1 MKAVQ
6 YIFINAGLDMSGPK
20 TAAMTA
26 HAAIASFRST
36 VLRGRYD
43 GRKLKLLKEWEAT
56 GEMTVILEARDAEH
70 LRSIKDFL
78 DLKDFAST
86 PIIDEGRT
94 EVPSHS
100 FTALGVEIVDKDDP
114 LVAAA
119 FSDFR
124 TLKDRPRV
132 ANPEPP
138 RVPAWLTRPR
148 VRDILGG

>member
-1 MKAVQ
+1 
-6 YIFINAGLDMSGPK
+6 
-20 TAAMTA
+20 
-26 HAAIASFRST
+26 
-36 VLRGRYD
+36 
-43 GRKLKLLKEWEAT
+43 LLVWERT
-56 GEMTVILEARDAEH
+56 GEMTVILEARDDRGH
-70 LRSIKDFL
+70 LRNIKDYL
-78 DLKDFAST
+78 DRQGFPHR

-132 ANPEPP
+132 ADPEPP

>member
-1 MKAVQ
+1 MKTVQ
-6 YIFINAGLDMSGPK
+6 YIFINAGLAMSTAK
-20 TAAMTA
+20 TAAMA
-26 HAAIASFRST
+26 SHAAIGGFRKT
-36 VLRGRYD
+36 VENGHKARLDR
-43 GRKLKLLKEWEAT
+43 LHEWERT
-56 GEMTVILEARDAEH
+56 GEMTVILEARDEGH
-70 LRSIKDFL
+70 LRNIKDFL
-78 DLKDFAST
+78 TDKGFRTAA
-86 PIIDEGRT
+86 IIDEGRT

-132 ANPEPP
+132 ADPEPP

>member
-1 MKAVQ
+1 MKTVQ
-6 YIFINAGLDMSGPK
+6 YIFINAGLAMSIAK
-20 TAAMTA
+20 TAAMAA
-26 HAAIASFRST
+26 HAAVGSYRKSLTRSDS
-36 VLRGRYD
+36 R
-43 GRKLKLLKEWEAT
+43 LLVWERT
-56 GEMTVILEARDAEH
+56 GETTVILEARDENH
-70 LRSIKDFL
+70 LRNIKDYIEDKGFRT
-78 DLKDFAST
+78 A

-114 LVAAA
+114 LTAAT

-138 RVPAWLTRPR
+138 SPFRAELARLKRLRNW
-148 VRDILGG
+148 